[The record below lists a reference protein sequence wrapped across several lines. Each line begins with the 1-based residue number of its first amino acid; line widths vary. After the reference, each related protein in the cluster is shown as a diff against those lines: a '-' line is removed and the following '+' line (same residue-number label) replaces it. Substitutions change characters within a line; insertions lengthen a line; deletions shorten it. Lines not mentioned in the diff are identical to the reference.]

1 MVRGWQ
7 RILLLLIAIG
17 VLAAL
22 ASPYIPDP
30 LSIPGRNIVV
40 FAICLM
46 AMFFPHAAMLV
57 ARQSCSPLHETVE
70 PSAPDR
76 LALICSRLC

>member
-40 FAICLM
+40 FA
-46 AMFFPHAAMLV
+46 AMLV